1 MTIKNKLTAQ
11 KTKSEE
17 IFDEREYIKAIGRR
31 KSSTAQVRLY
41 KDGKGRIYVNDLEY
55 RKYFPQFELQK
66 IVIRSLDLLKEKQLI
81 DISVLVSGGGLRG
94 QSEAISLGI
103 ARSLLKF
110 DSTLK
115 TKLRQSMYLT
125 RDARIKERKKP
136 GLKRARRAP
145 QWQKR

>member
-136 GLKRARRAP
+136 GLKRARPAP
-145 QWQKR
+145 Q

>member
-11 KTKSEE
+11 KAKSEE